1 MRPKTIIISTAVVL
15 LPLLS
20 MVAFAET
27 SWRTAEIKG
36 LYTGQLFKTDD
47 AISIAEARIAVADFP
62 WRHSYTTELSTSAGV
77 ATTRDLTVGEMVY
90 MIRVAETNPDSAP
103 AGSRWEAT
111 LYVNKISKGTL
122 RFGNGT
128 AEDAFI
134 EQAYLYFPL
143 DMTTFNGGIIEY
155 DIRRIA

>member
-1 MRPKTIIISTAVVL
+1 MRPQTIIISTAVVL

-27 SWRTAEIKG
+27 SWRTTEING
-36 LYTGQLFKTDD
+36 IYSGQIFKADN
-47 AISIAEARIAVADFP
+47 AIGIAEARMTIADHP
-62 WRHSYTTELSTSAGV
+62 WSGSTTTELSGSGGI
-77 ATTRDLTVGEMVY
+77 ATTRTLTVGEMVY

-103 AGSRWEAT
+103 AGSRWEVK
-111 LYVNKISKGTL
+111 LSVNKIPKGTL
-122 RFGNGT
+122 RFGNST